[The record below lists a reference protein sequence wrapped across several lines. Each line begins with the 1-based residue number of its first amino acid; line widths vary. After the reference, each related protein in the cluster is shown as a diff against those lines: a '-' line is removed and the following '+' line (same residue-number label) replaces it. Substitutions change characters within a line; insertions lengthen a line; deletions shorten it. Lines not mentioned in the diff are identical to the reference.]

1 MGRLG
6 RVGPYTLVDRLG
18 RGGMGEVYLA
28 TSRRGEKAALKM
40 LHDAVD
46 ADSEAGIRLE
56 REVRALRRVESP
68 YVARVLDADLDGD
81 RPYLVM
87 EYIEGDT
94 LLDRVRRDG
103 PLEGADLIGLA
114 HGLATALAIIH
125 AAGVVHR
132 DLKPANVLLSASG
145 EPVLIDFGI
154 AQVLDATRLTM
165 TGTFLGTPGYAA
177 PELFADEPV
186 GEPADVHAWAATVA
200 FAATGRPTFGRGTV
214 EAQMYAILNGQAD
227 LAGVPAALLPLI
239 RAALHREAAK
249 RPTAALLAGRLSRLA
264 RAAFAEPVSA
274 GAPEPPVRG
283 GTGPRRAGTKPPGT
297 KPPGTKPPGT
307 EQPGALRAGQERTG
321 SERAGSERAGSAQ
334 VGPEPRMRTALRSA
348 GTPRGARPVTGE
360 NAKPGRRLPVG
371 RTAPGAG
378 RGRQADGS
386 PVAEAETG
394 APAGPLP
401 AGNLTLIVLA
411 VLAVPCVVTSVIWPL
426 ATFAVTGLFVVLTR
440 AVWAGH
446 WLVRRRRSARVRGAL
461 RVLGFPLALTGSLL
475 TAVVWPGAPAGGLA
489 ALTLWLAMGGS
500 LPPEWWLQPA
510 PAPVAVAG
518 VVFGVVCGWIT
529 GREVERAGSR
539 LPELRREGLRAMVV
553 LGGFAAVCTA
563 AVRVVAL
570 VL

>member
-28 TSRRGEKAALKM
+28 TARRGEKAALKM
-40 LHDAVD
+40 LHDTVD

-68 YVARVLDADLDGD
+68 YVARVLDADLEGD

-249 RPTAALLAGRLSRLA
+249 RPTAALLAARLSRLA
-264 RAAFAEPVSA
+264 RASFTDPASA
-274 GAPEPPVRG
+274 GAPEPSARAI
-283 GTGPRRAGTKPPGT
+283 GPGRESRR
-297 KPPGTKPPGT
+297 
-307 EQPGALRAGQERTG
+307 QPGAQRSGQEKAG
-321 SERAGSERAGSAQ
+321 PERAGSERAGSAPA
-334 VGPEPRMRTALRSA
+334 GSESRMRTALRNGGA
-348 GTPRGARPVTGE
+348 PRGARSATGE
-360 NAKPGRRLPVG
+360 NAKAGRRLPVAE
-371 RTAPGAG
+371 RAAPGTG

-386 PVAEAETG
+386 PVAAEAVAG
-394 APAGPLP
+394 SPAGPLP

-411 VLAVPCVVTSVIWPL
+411 VLAVPCVVTSVIWPP
-426 ATFAVTGLFVVLTR
+426 ATFAVTAVFVVLTR
-440 AVWAGH
+440 AVWTGH
-446 WLVRRRRSARVRGAL
+446 WLVRRHRSAGLRRAL

-475 TAVVWPGAPAGGLA
+475 TAAVWPGAPAAGLA
-489 ALTLWLAMGGS
+489 GLTLWLAMGGS

-510 PAPVAVAG
+510 PVPVAVAG

>member
-28 TSRRGEKAALKM
+28 TARRGEKAALKM
-40 LHDAVD
+40 LHDTVD

-264 RAAFAEPVSA
+264 RASFTDPVSA
-274 GAPEPPVRG
+274 GTPEPSARA
-283 GTGPRRAGTKPPGT
+283 TGPRRAGTQ
-297 KPPGTKPPGT
+297 
-307 EQPGALRAGQERTG
+307 QPGAQRTGQERTGQERTGLERTG
-321 SERAGSERAGSAQ
+321 SERTGSAP
-334 VGPEPRMRTALRSA
+334 VGSEPRMRTALRNGGA
-348 GTPRGARPVTGE
+348 PRGARSTTGE
-360 NAKPGRRLPVG
+360 NAKAGRRLPVVE
-371 RTAPGAG
+371 RAAPGTG
-378 RGRQADGS
+378 RGRQGDGS
-386 PVAEAETG
+386 PAAEAVAG
-394 APAGPLP
+394 SPAGPLP

-411 VLAVPCVVTSVIWPL
+411 VLAIPCVVTSVIWPP
-426 ATFAVTGLFVVLTR
+426 ATFAVTAVFVVLTR
-440 AVWAGH
+440 AVWTGH
-446 WLVRRRRSARVRGAL
+446 WLVRRHRSAAVRRAL

-475 TAVVWPGAPAGGLA
+475 TAAVWPGAPAAGLA
-489 ALTLWLAMGGS
+489 ALTLWLTMGGS

-510 PAPVAVAG
+510 PVPVAVAG